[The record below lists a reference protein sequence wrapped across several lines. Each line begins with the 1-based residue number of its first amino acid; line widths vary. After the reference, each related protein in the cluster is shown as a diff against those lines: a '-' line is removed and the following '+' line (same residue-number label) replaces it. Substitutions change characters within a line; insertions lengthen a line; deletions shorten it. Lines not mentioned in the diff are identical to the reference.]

1 MIRTA
6 LLLAG
11 AATLT
16 ACNVRH
22 KNPVDGDEN
31 VTINAAEN
39 GQVTFNLPF
48 VSGQVKLPEGMMAN
62 GDFDIDG
69 VKMVPGG
76 TISGLNVDGRD
87 KGSTVDIAFKAPGSP
102 DEVRDYF
109 MGQFKAKGVDAALA
123 GDTITGKTR
132 DGEAFVI
139 SVTPAAQGSQGSIKI
154 QDSR

>member
-11 AATLT
+11 AATLA
-16 ACNVRH
+16 ACNVHH
-22 KNPVDGDEN
+22 KNPVEGDEN

-48 VSGQVKLPEGMMAN
+48 ATGQVKLPEGVMEN

-87 KGSTVDIAFKAPGSP
+87 KGSTVDISFKAPGSP
-102 DEVRDYF
+102 DDVRSYF
-109 MGQFKAKGVDAALA
+109 IEQFKAKGVDAALA
-123 GDTITGKTR
+123 DDTIIGKTR

-139 SVTPAAQGSQGSIKI
+139 SVAPAAQGSQGSIKI
-154 QDSR
+154 QDND